1 MTLTNPTAT
10 IQALSDKLTA
20 SGALPVGTTL
30 WYPDAPEDTAAP
42 YCVLQATTRR
52 VKVGEGLG
60 AFLTGSGALNLYVS
74 DTIGNVEEVAD
85 DICDALT
92 ADVGLRISDPE
103 QDLATATADGDPADT
118 PRNISITFTIGIG
131 A

>member
-1 MTLTNPTAT
+1 M
-10 IQALSDKLTA
+10 
-20 SGALPVGTTL
+20 
-30 WYPDAPEDTAAP
+30 
-42 YCVLQATTRR
+42 LQATTRR
-52 VKVGEGLG
+52 VKVGEGIG

-74 DTIGNVEEVAD
+74 DTIGNVEELAD

>member
-20 SGALPVGTTL
+20 SGALPTGTTL

-42 YCVLQATTRR
+42 YGVLQATTRR

-74 DTIGNVEEVAD
+74 DTIGNVEELAD